1 LPQATLAAV
10 VIVTTLSLLNPKD
23 FLAIR
28 RVRNMEFYW
37 ALVAFAGVVL
47 LGTLQ
52 GIAIAVAISI
62 LTLLYQANQPLV
74 YAMARKAGTD
84 VFRPLRGEHAGD
96 ETIPGLLIVRT
107 EGRMTFANAPQA
119 GEHLTALVSAAKPK
133 VVIFECSAIPD
144 FEYTALR
151 ALTAFEHKLS
161 QSGITLWLSAL
172 NPEAFSVIERS
183 PLGATLGHRRMFFN
197 LQQAVAAYEA
207 QSAAA

>member
-1 LPQATLAAV
+1 
-10 VIVTTLSLLNPKD
+10 
-23 FLAIR
+23 
-28 RVRNMEFYW
+28 
-37 ALVAFAGVVL
+37 
-47 LGTLQ
+47 
-52 GIAIAVAISI
+52 
-62 LTLLYQANQPLV
+62 
-74 YAMARKAGTD
+74 
-84 VFRPLRGEHAGD
+84 
-96 ETIPGLLIVRT
+96 LLIVRT

-183 PLGATLGHRRMFFN
+183 PLGATLGHSRMFFN
-197 LQQAVAAYEA
+197 LQQAVAAYQT
-207 QSAAA
+207 QSAA